1 MMGVGKSTV
10 GKKVAKK
17 LKFNFIDIDKEI
29 ENKEKRK
36 IKEIFKDDG
45 EIYFRKIEKKN
56 TLEAL
61 KKNDCV
67 IALGGGAI
75 IDPTICREVID
86 SSISIWLDLNTELIL
101 KRLTNI
107 KKRPLLNVDN
117 FKEKFKKI
125 YMSRKKI
132 YNQSN
137 FRLKC
142 DALNVEQVVN
152 KAIKLY
158 ETS

>member
-1 MMGVGKSTV
+1 MGVGKSTV

-101 KRLTNI
+101 KR
-107 KKRPLLNVDN
+107 
-117 FKEKFKKI
+117 
-125 YMSRKKI
+125 
-132 YNQSN
+132 
-137 FRLKC
+137 
-142 DALNVEQVVN
+142 
-152 KAIKLY
+152 
-158 ETS
+158 